1 MVFIV
6 YVTGTYDAYPDNQI
20 PAIQSSTYYY
30 AFFILFIFL
39 NMFIFSSIPGS
50 LIFDKFRETR
60 GKLQLLDEAKMKNSL
75 IVAFITIGEE
85 NYQMDIEKVI
95 EFLLSFYEYRV
106 RFIDAVTT
114 ICMKLNPNDHT
125 SIVYL

>member
-1 MVFIV
+1 
-6 YVTGTYDAYPDNQI
+6 
-20 PAIQSSTYYY
+20 
-30 AFFILFIFL
+30 
-39 NMFIFSSIPGS
+39 
-50 LIFDKFRETR
+50 
-60 GKLQLLDEAKMKNSL
+60 MKNSL

-125 SIVYL
+125 SIVSFS